1 MTSDRFH
8 FCHVSKIGSDSEGEA
23 AVICGPFLI
32 TFIIVVDSTRVSTIK
47 E

>member
-1 MTSDRFH
+1 
-8 FCHVSKIGSDSEGEA
+8 
-23 AVICGPFLI
+23 VICGPFLI